1 MRAHLNAIIIAV
13 AALGVASAP
22 LSAAEA
28 AGKKRHRVYVCDKS
42 RASANKGTVI
52 GGVSG
57 AVLGGAVAGNGAKTE
72 GAVLG
77 GLVGAVA
84 GHQIAKNNSKRCRY
98 VYRYY

>member
-1 MRAHLNAIIIAV
+1 MHAQFKPLIIALV
-13 AALGVASAP
+13 ALGVAGAP
-22 LSAAEA
+22 LVSAEA
-28 AGKKRHRVYVCDKS
+28 ATKKRHRVYVCEKS
-42 RASANKGTVI
+42 RSAGNKGTVI

-57 AVLGGAVAGNGAKTE
+57 AVLGSAVAGHGAKTE

-84 GHQIAKNNSKRCRY
+84 GHQIAKNNSKKCHY